1 VFLAASF
8 VSLAALLPVS
18 APELPQP
25 TVIEIDRLLTTLG
38 SSECRFNRN
47 GTWYGGQEAQGHLR
61 TKYDY
66 LVRKKLI
73 HGTEDF
79 IVGAGEKSSM
89 SGQAYQVQ
97 CPGQPPVPSAEW
109 LRNRLSEIRRNAT

>member
-1 VFLAASF
+1 MFLAAGF
-8 VSLAALLPVS
+8 VSLAALLPVP
-18 APELPQP
+18 APALPQP
-25 TVIEIDRLLTTLG
+25 AAVEVERLLATLG

-79 IVGAGEKSSM
+79 IAGAAEKSSM
-89 SGQAYQVQ
+89 SGQPYQVQ
-97 CPGQPPVPSAEW
+97 CPGQPAQPSAQW
-109 LRNRLSEIRRNAT
+109 LSSRLSEIRGR